1 MKQEDGMKYLVI
13 VVVAMLA
20 VGAGMFYIL
29 GGGQASTTGKIVD
42 DTGKTVGPWAD
53 KLVSYKLITSDKFT
67 GADVASSAKVYDVQP
82 EEWLNARGDFDNA
95 ALYSAYSASSGVITI
110 NKEVPGT
117 YYVVLKAT
125 GYNTDFLTITIPDGT
140 GRGDISDY
148 QSNPDSKASEMTLV
162 GATVGEDYTLT
173 LVNGTAED
181 ISKTALQ
188 TVTENTEFRGWK
200 VIVTDAD
207 GFSTDTDGDGKYDE
221 GISRYTVTVG
231 SKSVKVFDPANGVD
245 LFDSNDEYSFMLPDV
260 VSDKDDLI
268 VKIEI
273 RADTLDS
280 AAANDEKL
288 GEGDGL
294 VSNIKIYDA
303 AGSLFTT
310 VTVTA

>member
-1 MKQEDGMKYLVI
+1 MKQTDGIKLAAI
-13 VVVAMLA
+13 VVVAMVIA
-20 VGAGMFYIL
+20 GAGIFFAL
-29 GGGQASTTGKIVD
+29 GGGQASTTGMVVD
-42 DTGKTVGPWAD
+42 ETGKEVAPWAD

-67 GADVASSAKVYDVQP
+67 GEDVASSAKVYDVQP

-95 ALYSAYSASSGVITI
+95 AEYSAYSASSGVITI

-140 GRGDISDY
+140 GRGDISEY

-162 GATVGEDYTLT
+162 GATVGEDPAFT

-181 ISKTALQ
+181 LAKTALQ
-188 TVTENTEFRGWK
+188 TVTANTEFRGWK
-200 VIVTDAD
+200 VIVNDVE

-221 GISRYTVTVG
+221 GIAKYTVIVG

-245 LFDSNDEYSFMLPDV
+245 LFDSNNEYAFMLSDI

-268 VKIEI
+268 VKVEI

-280 AAANDEKL
+280 AVANDEKW
-288 GEGDGL
+288 GEGEGVL
-294 VSNIKIYDA
+294 SNIKIYDA
-303 AGSLFTT
+303 AGSLFTS
-310 VTVTA
+310 VDVTA